1 VGELPTPKGRLEA
14 AAAAVETSR
23 EALKAAALAIK
34 DEIKGRS
41 KRSVAEQR
49 LRWIVPVTQ
58 PIMLCSQIQR
68 SGGTLLARLF
78 DGHPSCFAHPNELR
92 WGRPEK
98 WHWPAIDRPPD
109 GAPDDLLAQLDER
122 WPRQFAAKGYHKYS
136 EWTHRHHPD
145 QVRHYP
151 FVFDGELQRR
161 VFAEVLERQPGRS
174 QRDCLNA
181 YLSSLFN
188 AWLDYQN
195 LYRQPKQWVTAFVP
209 KLAMMPDGP
218 DRFFADYPDGLLVTI
233 VREPAG
239 WLSSF
244 SRHVDAAE
252 GHAALELWM
261 DSSRASARAHAAR
274 PDRVVVLLF
283 EDLVHRTEAVMR
295 LLCARMGLAYDEV
308 LLEPT
313 FNSMPVLSDSSHVLA
328 TGVDAQV
335 TERHRQAL
343 SPEQADGV
351 ARTATPHYEELRQRF
366 GLTANDLTTP
376 A

>member
-1 VGELPTPKGRLEA
+1 VVSERTGGGRLESA
-14 AAAAVETSR
+14 AAAIESSR
-23 EALKAAALAIK
+23 EALREAARALR

-49 LRWIVPVTQ
+49 LRSVVPVTQ
-58 PIMLCSQIQR
+58 PLMLCSQVQR
-68 SGGTLLARLF
+68 SGGTLLSRLF

-98 WHWPAIDRPPD
+98 WNWPVLDQASGASPD
-109 GAPDDLLAQLDER
+109 ELLELLDEG

-136 EWTHRHHPD
+136 EWTHRHQPE

-151 FVFDGELQRR
+151 FVFDEELQRR
-161 VFAEVLERQPGRS
+161 LFRAVLAGAGRS
-174 QRDCLNA
+174 SRDCLNA
-181 YLSSLFN
+181 YLTSLFN

-195 LYRQPKQWVTAFVP
+195 IYAGPKLWVTAFVP
-209 KLAMMPDGP
+209 RLTMVADGP

-244 SRHVDAAE
+244 SRHADVDDAE
-252 GHAALELWM
+252 RALGAWL
-261 DSSRASARAHAAR
+261 DSARASARAHASR
-274 PDRVVVLLF
+274 PDRVVVVIF

-295 LLCARMGLAYDEV
+295 RLCERMQLGYHPS

-335 TERHRQAL
+335 TERYRETLPAQ
-343 SPEQADGV
+343 QVDRV
-351 ARTATPHYEELRQRF
+351 AETATPFYEELRQAF
-366 GLTANDLTTP
+366 AVTPENLTTR